1 MSDGGFLGG
10 ASVEKVPKVVEVPQ
24 TNGEVDEYARAERE
38 AQQEKIVEQQKD
50 TFLEQAGEAA
60 PTTTVVAG
68 AGQQAAA
75 QVVEET
81 PKDEITIEVEKIL
94 EYGLGDYIPDMP
106 EEARERFLKK
116 GGEVASQLS
125 TMVRTLNVQVAL
137 VVTLIKE
144 WLLTIPGVNRY
155 YIEQEAKIKT
165 DHIVDLVNAHRDEKA
180 GVLPKA

>member
-10 ASVEKVPKVVEVPQ
+10 SSVEQPPNVVEVPK
-24 TNGEVDEYARAERE
+24 TNGEVDEYTAAERVAE
-38 AQQEKIVEQQKD
+38 QEMVVEQQKD
-50 TFLEQAGEAA
+50 TFLEQAEAA
-60 PTTTVVAG
+60 PTTAIVTP

-75 QVVEET
+75 PVAVVV
-81 PKDEITIEVEKIL
+81 PKDEVTIEVEKIL

-106 EEARERFLKK
+106 EVARERFLKK

-125 TMVRTLNVQVAL
+125 TMVRTLNVQVNL

-165 DHIVDLVNAHRDEKA
+165 DQIVDLVNAHRENQA